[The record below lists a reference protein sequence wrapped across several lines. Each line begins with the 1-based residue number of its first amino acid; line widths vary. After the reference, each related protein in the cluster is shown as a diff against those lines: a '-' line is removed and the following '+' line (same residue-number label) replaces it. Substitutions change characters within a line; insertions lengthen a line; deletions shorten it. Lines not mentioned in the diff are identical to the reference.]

1 MVRAS
6 LDRLTHVG
14 RWVVL
19 SSFVGATAGILSA
32 SFIEALDWTADTRT
46 DRKWL
51 LWLLP
56 LAGLAVGS
64 AYHYLGKGLERGSNL
79 LIDQIH
85 EHSEWIPVRM
95 SVLIFACSVITH
107 LFGGSAGR
115 EGAALQLAAG
125 ATDPI
130 SKRLGLNEHDRSIM
144 LITAIAGGFGSVF
157 GVPVTGA
164 VFALEVQRVGRVRY
178 EAIIPAFVASIVGDA
193 VVRTLGVHHTHFPS
207 LPGFE
212 WSATIAWQ
220 LSLLGVIAG
229 LVAMSF
235 VFLTHTVRDT
245 MKRVVAWYPARPM
258 IGGIIVAALILAFGW
273 RDYSGLSVHL
283 ASNAFAGSTEGDFW
297 VKLLLTALTIG
308 SGFVGG
314 EFIPLFVTGALLG
327 ATFGSVLGVSI
338 PFFAMVGAVAVLA
351 GGTNTPLA
359 MVFLGI
365 ELFGGNGAIV
375 FAVACVIAYST
386 SGHKG
391 IYHAQPVAAHKSG
404 VRGNP

>member
-32 SFIEALDWTADTRT
+32 AFIEALDWTTDTR
-46 DRKWL
+46 DGHKWL

-56 LAGLAVGS
+56 LAGLVVGS
-64 AYHYLGKGLERGSNL
+64 AYHYLGRGLERGSNL

-107 LFGGSAGR
+107 LFGGSSGR

-130 SKRLGLNEHDRSIM
+130 SKRLGLDEHDRSIM
-144 LITAIAGGFGSVF
+144 LVTAIAGGFGSVF

-178 EAIIPAFVASIVGDA
+178 EAIIPAFVASIIGDA
-193 VVRTLGVHHTHFPS
+193 VVRVLGVHHTHFPV
-207 LPGFE
+207 LPGFD
-212 WSATIAWQ
+212 WSATVAWQ
-220 LSLLGVIAG
+220 LAVLGVIAG

-245 MKRVVAWYPARPM
+245 MKKFVAWYPARPM
-258 IGGIIVAALILAFGW
+258 IGGVVVTALILAFGW

-308 SGFVGG
+308 TGFVGG

-365 ELFGGNGAIV
+365 ELFGGNGAIA

-391 IYHAQPVAAHKSG
+391 IYHAQPIAAHKSG
-404 VRGNP
+404 LRGNA

>member
-1 MVRAS
+1 MTRAP
-6 LDRLTHVG
+6 LDRLAHVG

-19 SSFVGATAGILSA
+19 STFVGATAGILSA
-32 SFIEALDWTADTRT
+32 AFIKALDWTATTRNSN
-46 DRKWL
+46 KWL
-51 LWLLP
+51 LLLLP
-56 LAGLAVGS
+56 VAGLVVGS
-64 AYHYLGKGLERGSNL
+64 AYHYLGRGLERGSNL

-107 LFGGSAGR
+107 LFGGSSGR

-130 SKRLGLNEHDRSIM
+130 SKRLGLDQHDRSIM

-164 VFALEVQRVGRVRY
+164 VFALEVQRVGRMRY
-178 EAIIPAFVASIVGDA
+178 EAIIPAFVASAVGDA
-193 VVRTLGVHHTHFPS
+193 VVRALGIHHTAFPS
-207 LPGFE
+207 LPPFE
-212 WSATIAWQ
+212 WSATVAWQ
-220 LSLLGVIAG
+220 LVLLGGIAG
-229 LVAMSF
+229 LVAMTF

-245 MKRVVAWYPARPM
+245 MKRLVAWYPARPV
-258 IGGIIVAALILAFGW
+258 IGGIVVAALILAFGW

-327 ATFGSVLGVSI
+327 ATFGSVLGLSV

-365 ELFGGNGAIV
+365 ELFGGNGAIA
-375 FAVACVIAYST
+375 FAVACVVAYST

-391 IYHAQPVAAHKSG
+391 IYHAQPVSAHKAG
-404 VRGNP
+404 LRGAD

>member
-193 VVRTLGVHHTHFPS
+193 VVRALGVHHTLFPS

>member
-6 LDRLTHVG
+6 LDRSTHVV

-32 SFIEALDWTADTRT
+32 TFIEALDWTADTRGGN
-46 DRKWL
+46 KWL
-51 LWLLP
+51 VWLLP
-56 LAGLAVGS
+56 VAGLAVGC
-64 AYHYLGKGLERGSNL
+64 AYHYLGRGLERGSNL

-95 SVLIFACSVITH
+95 SVLIFVCSVITH

-125 ATDPI
+125 ATDPV
-130 SKRLGLNEHDRSIM
+130 SKRLGLDQHDRSIM

-178 EAIIPAFVASIVGDA
+178 EAIIPAFTASIVGDA
-193 VVRTLGVHHTHFPS
+193 VVRALGVHHTVFPA
-207 LPGFE
+207 LPSFA
-212 WSATIAWQ
+212 WSASIAWQ
-220 LSLLGVIAG
+220 LVLLGVIAG

-245 MKRVVAWYPARPM
+245 MRKHVAWYPARPM
-258 IGGIIVAALILAFGW
+258 IGGAVVAALVLVLGW
-273 RDYSGLSVHL
+273 HDYSGLSVHL
-283 ASNAFAGSTEGDFW
+283 ASNAFAGSTEGQFW

-308 SGFVGG
+308 TGFVGG

-327 ATFGSVLGVSI
+327 ATFGSVLGLSI

-359 MVFLGI
+359 MVFLGT
-365 ELFGGNGAIV
+365 ELFGGHGVVA
-375 FAVACVIAYST
+375 FAVACVVAYSS

-404 VRGNP
+404 RRGDS

>member
-1 MVRAS
+1 MTRAS
-6 LDRLTHVG
+6 LDRSTHVV

-19 SSFVGATAGILSA
+19 STFVGATAGILSSA
-32 SFIEALDWTADTRT
+32 FIKALDWTTDTRGAN
-46 DRKWL
+46 KWM
-51 LWLLP
+51 LWFLP
-56 LAGLAVGS
+56 LAGLVVGS
-64 AYHYLGKGLERGSNL
+64 AYHYLGRGLERGSNL

-107 LFGGSAGR
+107 LFGGSSGR

-130 SKRLGLNEHDRSIM
+130 SKRLNLNEHDRSIM

-164 VFALEVQRVGRVRY
+164 VFALEVQKVGRVRY
-178 EAIIPAFVASIVGDA
+178 EAIIPAFTASIVGDA
-193 VVRTLGVHHTHFPS
+193 VVRALGIHHTHFPA
-207 LPGFE
+207 LPSFT

-220 LSLLGVIAG
+220 LALLGVLAG
-229 LVAMSF
+229 LVSMAF
-235 VFLTHTVRDT
+235 VFVTHTVHDT
-245 MKRVVAWYPARPM
+245 MRRYVAWYPARPL
-258 IGGIIVAALILAFGW
+258 IGGVAVAALILVFGW

-283 ASNAFAGSTEGDFW
+283 ASNAFAGSTEGQFW

-308 SGFVGG
+308 TGFVGG
-314 EFIPLFVTGALLG
+314 EFIPLFVSGALLG
-327 ATFGSVLGVSI
+327 ATFASVFGISVPL
-338 PFFAMVGAVAVLA
+338 FAMVGAIAVLA

-359 MVFLGI
+359 MVFLGV
-365 ELFGGNGAIV
+365 ELFGGNGALL
-375 FAVACVIAYST
+375 FAVACVVAYSS

-391 IYHAQPVAAHKSG
+391 IYHAQPISAHKSG
-404 VRGNP
+404 ARG

>member
-32 SFIEALDWTADTRT
+32 AFIEALDWTT
-46 DRKWL
+46 DMRGENKWL
-51 LWLLP
+51 LLLLP
-56 LAGLAVGS
+56 LAGLVVGS

-107 LFGGSAGR
+107 LFGGSSGR

-164 VFALEVQRVGRVRY
+164 VFALEVQRVGQVRY

-193 VVRTLGVHHTHFPS
+193 VVRALGVHHTHFPA
-207 LPGFE
+207 LPGFG

-220 LSLLGVIAG
+220 LAVLGVIAG

-245 MKRVVAWYPARPM
+245 MNKFVAWYPARPM
-258 IGGIIVAALILAFGW
+258 IGGVIVAALMLAFGW

-308 SGFVGG
+308 TGFVGG

-359 MVFLGI
+359 MVFLGV
-365 ELFGGNGAIV
+365 ELFGGSGAIV

-391 IYHAQPVAAHKSG
+391 IYHAQPIAAHKSG
-404 VRGNP
+404 LRGNV

>member
-6 LDRLTHVG
+6 LDRSAHVV

-32 SFIEALDWTADTRT
+32 AFIEALDWTTTTRNGNA
-46 DRKWL
+46 WL

-56 LAGLAVGS
+56 LAGLVVGAS
-64 AYHYLGKGLERGSNL
+64 YHYLGRGLERGSNL

-107 LFGGSAGR
+107 LFGGSSGR

-125 ATDPI
+125 ATDPV
-130 SKRLGLNEHDRSIM
+130 SKRLGLDAHDRSIM

-164 VFALEVQRVGRVRY
+164 VFALEVQRIGRVRY

-193 VVRTLGVHHTHFPS
+193 VVRALGVHHTMFPS
-207 LPGFE
+207 LPAFG
-212 WSATIAWQ
+212 WSVSVAWQ
-220 LSLLGVIAG
+220 LVLLGVIGG

-235 VFLTHTVRDT
+235 VFVTHTVRDT
-245 MKRVVAWYPARPM
+245 ARRFVPWYPARPM
-258 IGGIIVAALILAFGW
+258 NGGAVVAALILAFGW

-283 ASNAFAGSTEGDFW
+283 ATNAFAGSTEGDFW
-297 VKLLLTALTIG
+297 VKLILTALTIG
-308 SGFVGG
+308 MGFVGG
-314 EFIPLFVTGALLG
+314 EFIPLFVMGALLG
-327 ATFGSVLGVSI
+327 ATFGSVLGLSI
-338 PFFAMVGAVAVLA
+338 PFFAMTGAVAVLA
-351 GGTNTPLA
+351 GGTNTPMA

-365 ELFGGNGAIV
+365 ELFGGHGAIA
-375 FAVACVIAYST
+375 FAVACVVAYSS

-404 VRGNP
+404 LRGDA

>member
-6 LDRLTHVG
+6 LDRATHVV

-32 SFIEALDWTADTRT
+32 AFIEALDWTADTRNEHT
-46 DRKWL
+46 WL

-56 LAGLAVGS
+56 LAGLLVGS
-64 AYHYLGKGLERGSNL
+64 AYHYLGRGLERGSNL

-107 LFGGSAGR
+107 VFGGSSGR

-130 SKRLGLNEHDRSIM
+130 SKRLGLDQHDRSIM

-193 VVRTLGVHHTHFPS
+193 VVRALGVHHTSFPS
-207 LPGFE
+207 LAGFE

-220 LSLLGVIAG
+220 LALLGVVAG
-229 LVAMSF
+229 LVAMAF

-245 MKRVVAWYPARPM
+245 TKKLVSWYPARPM
-258 IGGIIVAALILAFGW
+258 IGGAVVAMLILAFGW

-308 SGFVGG
+308 TGFVGG

-327 ATFGSVLGVSI
+327 ATFGNLLGVSI

-359 MVFLGI
+359 MVFLGV
-365 ELFGGNGAIV
+365 ELFGGSGAIV
-375 FAVACVIAYST
+375 FAVACVVAYSC

-391 IYHAQPVAAHKSG
+391 IYHAQPIAAHKSG
-404 VRGNP
+404 RRDTV